1 MSLGTMTFSEFIR
14 QPYLTQGRG
23 TLDANDD
30 RGDVA
35 RAGMSAG
42 RAARGNLI
50 ATVEYPNPIQM
61 WNAKVASY
69 VNLNASKVIVRHEEL
84 FNLEHLRQKLVPLV
98 NYGFTL
104 ATEGVVSYP
113 EFTDVNTPLEYRFS
127 RAAFERS
134 RALAVEDNASAAISE
149 DDRLFIRS
157 QIDHAILQAVGYS

>member
-1 MSLGTMTFSEFIR
+1 M
-14 QPYLTQGRG
+14 
-23 TLDANDD
+23 
-30 RGDVA
+30 
-35 RAGMSAG
+35 
-42 RAARGNLI
+42 
-50 ATVEYPNPIQM
+50 
-61 WNAKVASY
+61 ASY